1 MKSARAPAKT
11 QIRLLCFGASITA
24 GWNAF
29 GLHYYPYATR
39 LSARLADELP
49 TSHFSIDV
57 DGSPGDTVL
66 HGQYISRLDK
76 NMATAKVPYD
86 WVIIQAGGNDL
97 AWNSTPE
104 AIYEKIKTVWNIPLK
119 AGAKVMALT
128 VTEHA
133 HSSPIMKAKWE
144 NLNSMVSNHDQDGF
158 YVADVAKAIPWTEMG
173 DEDRKKIWGKCF
185 SQLLVLPASLR
196 INTICIWNTA
206 PKSCPD

>member
-1 MKSARAPAKT
+1 MRGARAPAKT
-11 QIRLLCFGASITA
+11 QIRVLCFGASITA

-66 HGQYISRLDK
+66 YGQYISRLSKDT
-76 NMATAKVPYD
+76 ADAKVPYD

-104 AIYEKIKTVWNIPLK
+104 TIYAKMKIVWDIPLK
-119 AGAKVMALT
+119 ADAKVMALT

-133 HSSPIMKAKWE
+133 HSSPTMKAKWE
-144 NLNSMVSNHDQDGF
+144 ALNGLVSNHNQEGF
-158 YVADVAKAIPWTEMG
+158 YVADVAKAIPWTGMG
-173 DEDRKKIWGKCF
+173 DVDRRKIWGKCPLELF
-185 SQLLVLPASLR
+185 FLFQVPHS
-196 INTICIWNTA
+196 
-206 PKSCPD
+206 